1 MRRAIFTMTAALV
14 LTLATALPVA
24 SSGLTDVTLSCDDGS
39 SFTAT
44 LDTESLE
51 GVTQAV
57 LAMGLFP
64 AGLSCSLA
72 TVPVVHAL
80 GGVASAW
87 PGGGFI
93 VGGSSAKTVVVR
105 ARGPSLGVRPIAGRG
120 EGWRA

>member
-57 LAMGLFP
+57 LAMGLYPRPFVEQALR
-64 AGLSCSLA
+64 AGAALLA
-72 TVPVVHAL
+72 
-80 GGVASAW
+80 G
-87 PGGGFI
+87 
-93 VGGSSAKTVVVR
+93 
-105 ARGPSLGVRPIAGRG
+105 
-120 EGWRA
+120 